1 MLSVIGLTK
10 QFGGFTALDD
20 VSFEVREGE
29 IVGLIGPNGAGK
41 STLMKTVF
49 GLVRPRRGAVRFEG
63 RDITGLA
70 PSALV
75 RRGLSYVPQVDNV
88 FPSLTVEENLEMG
101 AVVRSDDV
109 RARLEEVLALFPN
122 LQAKRRL
129 KAGGLSGGERQMVAM
144 GRALMLD
151 PRLLLLD
158 EPSAGLSPVLV
169 DTVFEKIEAINR
181 GGVAI
186 LLVEQS
192 AREAL
197 RRSHRG
203 YVLAGGQVRLEGPGP
218 ALLDDVGELM
228 REQLPARARA
238 RVVGTALEEH
248 VAAGREGPRAHGLV
262 ELMRRLVGV
271 DTDVREVV
279 PEGRLHVRTRPVV
292 QRAAATTPV
301 LDRPGHR
308 FVQLLRRGSA
318 GTLDAGQH
326 LPDVRVAD
334 RGGEPEAV
342 IMPGLSLLFRGRL
355 GCVLLCEFL
364 VFMEPGHRGLL
375 AADEHVHGA
384 STADRAR
391 SPRCVTRGGQHCPFG
406 HWPGSRN
413 RPFNPHRRLRRL
425 PEPGR

>member
-1 MLSVIGLTK
+1 VSVLAVDGVSAGYEQMEILH
-10 QFGGFTALDD
+10 D
-20 VSFEVREGE
+20 VSIEVRPGE
-29 IVGLIGPNGAGK
+29 IVTLIGPNGAGK

-49 GLVRPRRGAVRFEG
+49 GLLRPRRGTIRLEG
-63 RDITGLA
+63 HEITGLA

-101 AVVRSDDV
+101 AVVRTDDF

-122 LQAKRRL
+122 LATKRRL

-169 DTVFEKIEAINR
+169 DTVFEKIETINR

-218 ALLDDVGELM
+218 ALLENPDVG
-228 REQLPARARA
+228 
-238 RVVGTALEEH
+238 
-248 VAAGREGPRAHGLV
+248 
-262 ELMRRLVGV
+262 RLY
-271 DTDVREVV
+271 
-279 PEGRLHVRTRPVV
+279 L
-292 QRAAATTPV
+292 
-301 LDRPGHR
+301 
-308 FVQLLRRGSA
+308 
-318 GTLDAGQH
+318 
-326 LPDVRVAD
+326 
-334 RGGEPEAV
+334 GG
-342 IMPGLSLLFRGRL
+342 
-355 GCVLLCEFL
+355 
-364 VFMEPGHRGLL
+364 
-375 AADEHVHGA
+375 
-384 STADRAR
+384 
-391 SPRCVTRGGQHCPFG
+391 
-406 HWPGSRN
+406 
-413 RPFNPHRRLRRL
+413 
-425 PEPGR
+425 